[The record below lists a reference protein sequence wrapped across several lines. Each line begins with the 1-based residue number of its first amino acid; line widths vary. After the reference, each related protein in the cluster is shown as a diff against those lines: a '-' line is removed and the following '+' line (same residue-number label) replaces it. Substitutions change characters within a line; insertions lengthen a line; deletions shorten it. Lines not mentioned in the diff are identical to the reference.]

1 MRYNPDIYYRRFI
14 GLPGHTEKP
23 VIVQTARIS
32 DIQDAVFH
40 KGMQLDDQSMKNRV
54 FSQPMFAERFLSDD
68 EMVQINRF
76 RALKKQ
82 VEWMCGR
89 FALKILARDILDL
102 DLPLEMI
109 RIAYR
114 EKGAPYLVQF
124 PRVPISLSHS
134 GDYTAA
140 ALSRDPDIL
149 LGIDIEKITD
159 LPGASFMKTAFTK
172 QEIAHMPK
180 TAAAVF
186 ANWTVK
192 EAFLKYLGL
201 GFNES
206 LHKVAVINRHIF
218 HNSREQAVTTWLE
231 MIDNRYALG
240 LVYGKATLQKPW
252 FRV

>member
-1 MRYNPDIYYRRFI
+1 
-14 GLPGHTEKP
+14 
-23 VIVQTARIS
+23 
-32 DIQDAVFH
+32 
-40 KGMQLDDQSMKNRV
+40 
-54 FSQPMFAERFLSDD
+54 
-68 EMVQINRF
+68 
-76 RALKKQ
+76 
-82 VEWMCGR
+82 
-89 FALKILARDILDL
+89 
-102 DLPLEMI
+102 
-109 RIAYR
+109 
-114 EKGAPYLVQF
+114 
-124 PRVPISLSHS
+124 VPISLSHS
-134 GDYTAA
+134 GNYTAV

-186 ANWTVK
+186 ANWTLK

-218 HNSREQAVTTWLE
+218 HNSQEQAVSTWLE

-240 LVYGKATLQKPW
+240 LVYGKSVQKKDSAPP
-252 FRV
+252 RLP